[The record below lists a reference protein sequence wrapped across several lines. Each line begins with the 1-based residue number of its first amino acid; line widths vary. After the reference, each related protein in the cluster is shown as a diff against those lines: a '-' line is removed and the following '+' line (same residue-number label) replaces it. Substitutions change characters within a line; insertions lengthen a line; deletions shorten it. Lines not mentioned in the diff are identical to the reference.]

1 MDIILTQY
9 SGAILGPIA
18 KLLGWVMNGIY
29 IVLDKIGIQDIGL
42 TIIILTM
49 IIYLCMLPLTIKQQ
63 KFSKLSQKMQ
73 PELQAIQKKYKNKT
87 DAVSRQKMGEETQ
100 EVYNKYGVSPSGTCL
115 QLFITFPIL
124 LALYRV
130 IINVPAYV
138 NGVKGVFS
146 NLVNA
151 IYTTDGFDK
160 ILTDYVDAGKI
171 NNLTSK
177 MVDFSAKDTTAVKNN
192 IVDVLYKMP
201 SDGWNFLQD
210 KFGSLTDL
218 IQKTHDQV
226 EPMVTFLGLN
236 IADSPLS
243 TIKSSFASHSWLM
256 LIGALLIP
264 IISYVTQVINI
275 KMMPQPQQTQTGDSS
290 TDAMAAQMKT
300 MNIIMPLFSFVMCFT
315 VPVGLGIYWI
325 SAAVFRAVQQ
335 FFINKHMEKIDL
347 NDIIAKNQ
355 EKMKKKREK
364 LGISEEDMKKAAKIK
379 TKNISYEASSKE
391 KEEKL
396 KEADEK
402 KKHVKADSMAAK
414 ANLVREFNEGK
425 RQEK

>member
-218 IQKTHDQV
+218 IQTTPVSYTHLTL
-226 EPMVTFLGLN
+226 P
-236 IADSPLS
+236 
-243 TIKSSFASHSWLM
+243 TICS
-256 LIGALLIP
+256 
-264 IISYVTQVINI
+264 V
-275 KMMPQPQQTQTGDSS
+275 
-290 TDAMAAQMKT
+290 
-300 MNIIMPLFSFVMCFT
+300 
-315 VPVGLGIYWI
+315 
-325 SAAVFRAVQQ
+325 
-335 FFINKHMEKIDL
+335 
-347 NDIIAKNQ
+347 
-355 EKMKKKREK
+355 
-364 LGISEEDMKKAAKIK
+364 
-379 TKNISYEASSKE
+379 
-391 KEEKL
+391 
-396 KEADEK
+396 
-402 KKHVKADSMAAK
+402 
-414 ANLVREFNEGK
+414 
-425 RQEK
+425 

>member
-29 IVLDKIGIQDIGL
+29 IVLDKIGINDIGL

-73 PELQAIQKKYKNKT
+73 PELQAVQKKYQNKT

-100 EVYNKYGVSPSGTCL
+100 EIYEKYGVSPTGSCL

-138 NGVKGVFS
+138 SGVKGTFT
-146 NLVNA
+146 NLVNS
-151 IYTTDGFDK
+151 IYQTDGFAK
-160 ILTDYVDAGKI
+160 ILTDYVADAKMKY
-171 NNLTSK
+171 LTTS
-177 MVDFSAKDTTAVKNN
+177 MVDYTAKDADVVKNY
-192 IVDVLYKMP
+192 IVDLLYKMP
-201 SDGWNFLQD
+201 SNGWDYLQE
-210 KFGSLTDL
+210 KFSNLSDVIET
-218 IQKTHDQV
+218 THAEF

-243 TIKSSFASHSWLM
+243 IIKTSFSSHLWLM
-256 LIGALLIP
+256 LILALLVP
-264 IISYVTQVINI
+264 IISLITQMINI
-275 KMMPQPQQTQTGDSS
+275 KLMPQPAANGEN
-290 TDAMAAQMKT
+290 DAMAAQMKT

-325 SAAVFRAVQQ
+325 AAAAFRGVQQ

-355 EKMKKKREK
+355 AKMKKRREK
-364 LGISEEDMKKAAKIK
+364 MGISEEDMKKAAGIK
-379 TKNISYEASSKE
+379 TKHNLNLDTSVTSEE
-391 KEEKL
+391 KENRL
-396 KEADEK
+396 KEADAK
-402 KKHVKADSMAAK
+402 KKNAKEGSLAAK
-414 ANLVREFNEGK
+414 ANLVREFNEGNRK
-425 RQEK
+425 

>member
-87 DAVSRQKMGEETQ
+87 DAASRQKMGEETQ

-218 IQKTHDQV
+218 IQTTHDQV

-243 TIKSSFASHSWLM
+243 TIMSSFASHSWLM

-335 FFINKHMEKIDL
+335 FLSLIH
-347 NDIIAKNQ
+347 
-355 EKMKKKREK
+355 
-364 LGISEEDMKKAAKIK
+364 ISEP
-379 TKNISYEASSKE
+379 T
-391 KEEKL
+391 
-396 KEADEK
+396 
-402 KKHVKADSMAAK
+402 
-414 ANLVREFNEGK
+414 RP
-425 RQEK
+425 

>member
-87 DAVSRQKMGEETQ
+87 DAASRQKMGEETQ

-151 IYTTDGFDK
+151 IYTTDGFNK

-218 IQKTHDQV
+218 IQTTHDQV

-335 FFINKHMEKIDL
+335 FFICLLYTSD
-347 NDIIAKNQ
+347 A
-355 EKMKKKREK
+355 
-364 LGISEEDMKKAAKIK
+364 
-379 TKNISYEASSKE
+379 
-391 KEEKL
+391 
-396 KEADEK
+396 ADE
-402 KKHVKADSMAAK
+402 
-414 ANLVREFNEGK
+414 
-425 RQEK
+425 

>member
-1 MDIILTQY
+1 
-9 SGAILGPIA
+9 
-18 KLLGWVMNGIY
+18 
-29 IVLDKIGIQDIGL
+29 
-42 TIIILTM
+42 
-49 IIYLCMLPLTIKQQ
+49 
-63 KFSKLSQKMQ
+63 
-73 PELQAIQKKYKNKT
+73 
-87 DAVSRQKMGEETQ
+87 
-100 EVYNKYGVSPSGTCL
+100 
-115 QLFITFPIL
+115 
-124 LALYRV
+124 
-130 IINVPAYV
+130 
-138 NGVKGVFS
+138 
-146 NLVNA
+146 
-151 IYTTDGFDK
+151 
-160 ILTDYVDAGKI
+160 
-171 NNLTSK
+171 

-218 IQKTHDQV
+218 IQTTHDQV

-325 SAAVFRAVQQ
+325 SAAVFRGVQQ